1 MSTTVDT
8 LVGHPVVDFTTRL
21 HARLDGLVEAPVW
34 SMSAGEVRSVL
45 VDLARGQARLE
56 ALRLRVLAAG
66 DSADIAAASAATST
80 GAWLA
85 HATRTP
91 RGVAHADVK
100 LAAALDEDLTA
111 CRDALAAGVVDG
123 EQVRVIARAVAG
135 LPEAA
140 VALDPS
146 LPGRA
151 ERHLLDLAGEFDAR
165 ALRRLARHVLE
176 VLDPGAADLALG
188 KRLDAEERAAARRR
202 FLELFDNGD
211 GTHTG

>member
-1 MSTTVDT
+1 MSSTVDT

-45 VDLARGQARLE
+45 VDLARGLSRLE

-66 DSADIAAASAATST
+66 DRVDFAAESAATST

-91 RGVAHADVK
+91 RRVAHGDVRLATALEVD
-100 LAAALDEDLTA
+100 LAAT
-111 CRDALAAGVVDG
+111 RDALAAGAVDAD
-123 EQVRVIARAVAG
+123 QVRVIARAVAG
-135 LPEAA
+135 LPQAA
-140 VALDPS
+140 LAADPS

-151 ERHLLDLAGEFDAR
+151 ERHLHQRGRREGVRRAVVGARSGEGVAGA
-165 ALRRLARHVLE
+165 
-176 VLDPGAADLALG
+176 GG
-188 KRLDAEERAAARRR
+188 
-202 FLELFDNGD
+202 
-211 GTHTG
+211 